1 MYRAY
6 KQFGFWSSHP
16 CVPRPNAAAVI
27 SRFQNKKRQLIN
39 TSAGNSCHV
48 LDQSGARNKTPS
60 KHDEKELLHCTS
72 LGYRDVQCTHSHPE
86 HYPLPV
92 SLETEL
98 DLAHSHQC
106 CDYSLSQAAEQS
118 GESLTKLK
126 LHGYGMEGKRR
137 RIASF
142 ADTGGP
148 RAPLRSNF
156 DDPEGWDTSFSEEE
170 CSQQDVVQHMVPVA
184 GHPIIM
190 CGTSGCSGSCSLSA
204 VENGYEA
211 GKKPATCQTCG
222 RIFPRPN
229 GRNVSPV
236 TSRSSRNTSPCLD
249 GQVWFPGATHRA
261 IKRCQKV
268 WRQSWRNA
276 RNLIRLGTKCWVNSL
291 GVMWEQ
297 HCRPLWA
304 LVRPASRCRILL
316 VSLLQ

>member
-1 MYRAY
+1 MVWRVRGGELPLSRTLVDPELHYGQISTTQ
-6 KQFGFWSSHP
+6 KDGTPPF
-16 CVPRPNAAAVI
+16 PR
-27 SRFQNKKRQLIN
+27 
-39 TSAGNSCHV
+39 
-48 LDQSGARNKTPS
+48 RN
-60 KHDEKELLHCTS
+60 
-72 LGYRDVQCTHSHPE
+72 
-86 HYPLPV
+86 
-92 SLETEL
+92 
-98 DLAHSHQC
+98 AHSRTL
-106 CDYSLSQAAEQS
+106 YS
-118 GESLTKLK
+118 
-126 LHGYGMEGKRR
+126 
-137 RIASF
+137 
-142 ADTGGP
+142 
-148 RAPLRSNF
+148 
-156 DDPEGWDTSFSEEE
+156 
-170 CSQQDVVQHMVPVA
+170 MVPVA

-304 LVRPASRCRILL
+304 PVRPASRCRILL